1 MKNFQKVFSLMYL
14 PLVMLLASLSGSLT
28 AQCTLACPND
38 ISQSVPFGTC
48 SESIT
53 YVTPPSDNDCS
64 SVINNFTGELGFG
77 NWQFNTS
84 GDGTRTS
91 SGITTVNL
99 TSSNN
104 GMAGSTQYCIT
115 LDFHDFETSTGQEIN
130 TSNGMFSFSW
140 NYNSTESNASDDAFY
155 FVNNGVDNLVT
166 AGVPGT
172 GTGAAN
178 QNNSSTYAVSDGTEI
193 CFDQRSY
200 DGVGGTATT
209 NISNVTLTYIY
220 TPTLVSGFA
229 SGGDFPLGTTTV
241 VYEIYNTDINQRTS
255 CEFDVTITENGTAVG
270 GPSCN
275 NGVQISLD
283 ENCEAI
289 VTPDQILEGDNYGC
303 YDKYTVDIM
312 DANGNSIGNTV
323 TSVNVGQTLDV
334 RVYDN
339 AANPNSCW
347 GTIIIEDKN
356 PPLLDCRDVWTR
368 CKLDANTATAT
379 DPGDVVPTSFTISN
393 TPNMALSEGMA
404 SSSTFNTNYDIMLNE
419 LNGFTISD
427 LNIALDVSHPNI
439 SDLSAS
445 VSLLVG
451 STTTV
456 GPISLFDFTSTSCST
471 ADLDLTFD
479 DESSMSYSS
488 LVSTCGAS
496 APAFSG
502 TSQAQALLSAFDGSE
517 ASGILRITFTDQ
529 AVSAA
534 GPTTG
539 ILNSVTVSLTQEEGI
554 VSFPGPIGASYT
566 STGTNQFTTN
576 DIDPCGPVTLNY
588 NDDIIEQPCTS
599 PYIRTIQRTWSV
611 VDASNNTSSCTQT
624 IYVFRNDL
632 SDLVWPPHYDGS
644 TGNNDPLPACAFN
657 GNGPVIDTSTDP
669 SITGVP
675 TGSFC
680 ENVEIFEPEDTRIDI
695 CAKSYKLIRKWKV
708 VDWCSGEIL
717 EYDQII
723 KVEDTDGP
731 DVTCTNELTIPA
743 DPYSCTGTFTVVE
756 PTFIRDCTET
766 NYEVSYVFDTDND
779 CIVDPNAVYI
789 DDNVTTINGVQVI
802 TGLPFGC
809 TWVRYRVFDECGN
822 YTDCYTEVFVTD
834 QTPPIAVCDEFT
846 VVSLGADGWATILA
860 ETFDDGSNDNCE
872 IDYFEVRK
880 ITDVCGIS
888 GNTTFGPSVQ
898 FCCAEFDQTIQVEF
912 RVFDKAGLSNTC
924 TVDVTVQDKLGPV
937 ILSCPADVTLDCQ
950 VENVDLSVY
959 EAQVEFIDNCGAT
972 IETLGSIGDLDQCG
986 EGSFTITYKVTDA
999 AGLTDQCF
1007 QTFIFEDLDPFTF
1020 GDIDWPNNYDSSSS
1034 ANNCNP
1040 SLEPED
1046 LPEANAYPEL
1056 DDDFCSLT
1064 ASTFEDQSFYVVE
1077 GACVKVIRTWTVID
1091 WCTYDANTN
1100 TGIYTNTQI
1109 LKVNNLGSP
1118 EFTSTCADRSECIY
1132 GDDCDGS
1139 VTFVTSVTDDCTAAE
1154 DIQVE
1159 WTLTGAEDDGGTY
1172 SNSGEGIS
1180 FDRTLEPGDYTI
1192 TWTAE
1197 DHCGNLSTCSYNV
1210 RVNDCKAPTPY
1221 CHSTVASAVMDV
1233 SGTLSIWA
1241 NDFDLGS
1248 FDNCTDQGDLR
1259 FSFSSNVNQTSV
1271 TFTCND
1277 IPDGESNLIELQMWV
1292 TDEAN
1297 NQDYCTVYIDLQ
1309 DNEAQV
1315 CDGPSNGFAYLRGNI
1330 YNANNQ
1336 MVTDVEVSLQSNQS
1350 GVNLP
1355 SIMTESDGAYTFT
1368 NLPHF
1373 GTYSVE
1379 ASKDIDIMNGVSTL
1393 DLVLI
1398 QKHILGIQTFDS
1410 PYKTIASDINNNGTV
1425 SATDLIGLR
1434 KVILGINNEFGN
1446 DQESWR
1452 FVEKDHNFVSNTDV
1466 FPYDENINLVSI
1478 TQSFDNQDFIAIK
1491 IGDVNTTANPSQLT
1505 SNQDLENRSSKTQ
1518 VFTIEDRE
1526 VTKGSLISIPVSAKD
1541 FNDMIGYQMSIDFDH
1556 TMLDYVGYE
1565 SGIIDVSDA
1574 NFGLTNV
1581 KEGVITTSWSTIEPL
1596 SISDQDELFTFTFR
1610 VNDNVTLSEALTF
1623 NSIITDAEAYNAELE
1638 VMEVA
1643 LEWRGTNGNMD
1654 FSLEQNTPNPF
1665 NATTSIVYKVANS
1678 GLATLSVYDV
1688 TGRLLVKRNQD
1699 AAKGANTFE
1708 LSSEEIN
1715 TNGIMYYTVEINGHK
1730 ATKKMILID

>member
-1 MKNFQKVFSLMYL
+1 MLM
-14 PLVMLLASLSGSLT
+14 VSLSGALT
-28 AQCTLACPND
+28 AQCTVDCPVD
-38 ISQSVPFGTC
+38 INQSVPFGDCTA
-48 SESIT
+48 SIV

-64 SVINNFTGELGFG
+64 SVINNFTGELGFN
-77 NWQFNTS
+77 NWQFSSS
-84 GDGTRTS
+84 GDGGRTS
-91 SGITTVNL
+91 LGTTTLNL
-99 TSSNN
+99 TSNNN
-104 GMAGSTQYCIT
+104 GIAGSTQYCIT
-115 LDFHDFETSTGQEIN
+115 LDFHDNLTSTGEEIN

-140 NYNSTESNASDDAFY
+140 NYNSNESNASDDAFY
-155 FVNNGVDNLVT
+155 FVNDGVDNLVT
-166 AGVPGT
+166 AGAPGT

-178 QNNSSTYAVSDGTEI
+178 QNSSSTFAVTDGSQI

-200 DGVGGTATT
+200 DGIGGSATT
-209 NISNVTLTYIY
+209 TISNVTLTYIY

-241 VYEIYNTDINQRTS
+241 VYEIYNTDISQRTA
-255 CEFDVTITENGTAVG
+255 CEFDVTVTENGTAVG

-312 DANGNSIGNTV
+312 DAAGNSIGNTV
-323 TSVNVGQTLDV
+323 TSANIGQTLDV

-368 CKLDANTATAT
+368 CKLNPSTATST
-379 DPGDVVPTSFTISN
+379 DPGDAVPTSYTFSN
-393 TPNMALSEGMA
+393 SPNLALSEGMA
-404 SSSTFNTNYDIMLNE
+404 ASSTFNTNYDIMLNE
-419 LNGFTISD
+419 LNGFEISD
-427 LNIALDVSHPNI
+427 MNISLNISHPNI
-439 SDLSAS
+439 SDLSAT
-445 VSLLVG
+445 VSLVVG

-456 GPISLFDFTSTSCST
+456 GPINLFDFTSTSCTT
-471 ADLDLTFD
+471 ADLNLTFD
-479 DESSMSYSS
+479 DESTMTYSS
-488 LVSTCGAS
+488 LTTTCGAS

-502 TSQAQALLSAFDGSE
+502 ISQAQSLLSAFDGSE
-517 ASGILRITFTDQ
+517 ASGILRFTFTDQ
-529 AVSAA
+529 AVIAA

-539 ILNSVTVSLTQEEGI
+539 VLNSVNIEFTQEEGI
-554 VSFPGPIGASYT
+554 VSFPGPLGASYT
-566 STGTNQFTTN
+566 STGNNQFTTN

-588 NDDIIEQPCTS
+588 NDDVIEQPCTS
-599 PYIRTIQRTWSV
+599 PYIRTIERTWSV
-611 VDASNNTSSCTQT
+611 VDASNNSSSCTQT

-644 TGNNDPLPACAFN
+644 TGGQAPLSCNLYGDTAPTPA
-657 GNGPVIDTSTDP
+657 DT
-669 SITGVP
+669 GMP

-708 VDWCSGEIL
+708 VDWCSGDIL

-723 KVEDTDGP
+723 KVEDTQGP
-731 DVTCTNELTIPA
+731 VVVCVQDTVIAA
-743 DPYSCTGTFTVVE
+743 DPYSCGGTYVFPE
-756 PTFIRDCTET
+756 PVINGDCSNT

-779 CIVDPNAVYI
+779 CVVDPTAVYI
-789 DDNVTTINGVQVI
+789 DDNISTNSAGNFVVTGM
-802 TGLPFGC
+802 PFGC
-809 TWVRYRVFDECGN
+809 SWLRYRVYDECGN
-822 YTDCYTEVFVTD
+822 YTDCFTEVNVID

-880 ITDVCGIS
+880 LTDVCGIS
-888 GNTTFGPSVQ
+888 GNTNFGTSVQ
-898 FCCAEFDQTIQVEF
+898 FCCEEFDQTIQVEF

-937 ILSCPADVTLDCQ
+937 ILSCPDDVTLDCQ
-950 VENVDLSVY
+950 VENVDLSTY
-959 EAQVEFIDNCGAT
+959 MAQVDYIDNCSAT
-972 IETLGSIGDLDQCG
+972 IETIGSIGNLDQCG

-1007 QTFIFEDLDPFTF
+1007 QTFTFEDLDPFTF
-1020 GDIDWPNNYDSSSS
+1020 GDIDWPNNYDASSN

-1046 LPEANAYPEL
+1046 LPTANAYPDL

-1091 WCTYDANTN
+1091 WCTYDANAN

-1109 LKVNNLGSP
+1109 LKVNNSGAP
-1118 EFTSTCADRSECIY
+1118 TFTTTCADRTECIY
-1132 GDDCDGS
+1132 GDNCDGS
-1139 VTFVTSVTDDCTAAE
+1139 VSFATTVTDDCTSSE

-1159 WTLTGAEDDGGTY
+1159 WTLSGSQDDGGSY
-1172 SNSGEGIS
+1172 SNSGSGIS
-1180 FDRTLEPGDYTI
+1180 FNRTLEPGDYTI

-1197 DHCGNLSTCSYNV
+1197 DHCGNLSTCTYDI

-1221 CHSTVASAVMDV
+1221 CHSAVASAVMDV
-1233 SGTLSIWA
+1233 SGTLEIWA

-1292 TDEAN
+1292 TDLAN

-1315 CDGPSNGFAYLRGNI
+1315 CPGPSNGFAYLRGNI

-1379 ASKDIDIMNGVSTL
+1379 ATKDIDIMNGVSTL

-1434 KVILGINNEFGN
+1434 KVILGINSEFGN
-1446 DQESWR
+1446 GQESWR
-1452 FVEKDHNFVSNTDV
+1452 FVEKDHSFVSNTDV

-1505 SNQDLENRSSKTQ
+1505 SNEDLENRSSKTQ
-1518 VFTIEDRE
+1518 VFSMEDKE
-1526 VTKGSLISIPVSAKD
+1526 VLKGSMISVPVSAKD
-1541 FNDMIGYQMSIDFDH
+1541 FNEMIGYQMSIDFDH
-1556 TMLDYVGYE
+1556 TMLDYVGFE
-1565 SGIIDVSDA
+1565 SGMLEVSNE
-1574 NFGLTNV
+1574 NFGLNNV
-1581 KEGVITTSWSTIEPL
+1581 KEGVITTSWSTMEPV
-1596 SISDQDELFTFTFR
+1596 SFSNQDELFSLTFIA
-1610 VNDNVTLSEALTF
+1610 NDNITLSEALTF

-1638 VMEVA
+1638 VMDVS
-1643 LEWRGTNGNMD
+1643 LEWRNTVD
-1654 FSLEQNTPNPF
+1654 SKEFSLGQNTPNPF
-1665 NATTSIVYKVANS
+1665 NATTSIGYQVSES
-1678 GLATLSVYDV
+1678 GIATLSVYDV
-1688 TGRLLVKRNQD
+1688 TGRLVVQRSQD
-1699 AAKGANTFE
+1699 AVKGTNTFE
-1708 LSSEEIN
+1708 VSSEEFN
-1715 TNGIMYYTVEINGHK
+1715 TNGIMYYTVEVNGHK